1 MTFRNLAFNDSSRG
15 LIRDLRTCLRM
26 SAKIKLLTSSVPPLD
41 DRVLADVRL

>member
-1 MTFRNLAFNDSSRG
+1 MAGTVQHQR

-26 SAKIKLLTSSVPPLD
+26 SAKIKPLTSSVPPLD